1 MTFDNKLESMIV
13 RHEGMK
19 LRPYHCPTGKLT
31 IGVGRNLEDNGITKE
46 EALLMMRNDILLAF
60 GELSAHVPIFS
71 QLSTAR
77 QSVLIDMH
85 FNLGLPRFLKF
96 EKMLSALN
104 NMDFETVAR
113 EMIAS
118 TWAKQVRG
126 RAVELAEMM
135 VSGEFQDE

>member
-1 MTFDNKLESMIV
+1 MNFDNKLEAMVI
-13 RHEGMK
+13 RHEGLK
-19 LRPYHCPTGKLT
+19 LRPYHCPAGRLT

-46 EALLMMRNDILLAF
+46 EAMVMMRNDILLAF

-71 QLSTAR
+71 SLSTAR
-77 QSVLIDMH
+77 QAALIDMH

-96 EKMLSALN
+96 EKMLAALD

-113 EMIAS
+113 EMISSA
-118 TWAKQVRG
+118 WAKQVG
-126 RAVELAEMM
+126 ARAIELAEMM

>member
-1 MTFDNKLESMIV
+1 MTFDNKLEAMIV
-13 RHEGMK
+13 RHEGIK
-19 LRPYHCPTGKLT
+19 LRPYPCPAGKMT

-46 EALLMMRNDILLAF
+46 EALMMMRHDILLAF

-85 FNLGLPRFLKF
+85 FNLGLPRLLKF
-96 EKMLSALN
+96 EKMLEAVDSL
-104 NMDFETVAR
+104 DFEKVAS
-113 EMIAS
+113 EMLNS
-118 TWAKQVRG
+118 TWAKQVKG

-135 VSGEFQDE
+135 VSGEFQDA